1 MEGRVTMGNTIIG
14 KSGELIPR
22 DSKIEI
28 TPKSPY
34 VSRGGLKLEGVFSEL
49 DLDASGKLATDIGS
63 STGGFTDFLLKNG
76 AEKITAIDVGY
87 GLLAWELRKSNRV
100 HILERTNVRHLDI
113 KKLPYKSDITTVD
126 VSFISIKKIIK
137 KILELTKENG
147 DILLLFKPQF
157 ELQRQEVKNKGIVK
171 DSILHRKSLKD
182 MARFLKGLPVVI
194 EAITFSRIKGTKGNI
209 EFWIYL
215 RNSINSTKSNINY
228 DKIIDDVISNAHIFF
243 Q

>member
-1 MEGRVTMGNTIIG
+1 MEGRASLGNTIIG
-14 KSGELIPR
+14 KPGELIPR

-28 TPKSPY
+28 APKAPY

-49 DLDASGKLATDIGS
+49 GLDPSGKLATDIGS

-76 AEKITAIDVGY
+76 AEKVTAIDVGY
-87 GLLAWELRKSNRV
+87 GLLSWELRKSSRV
-100 HILERTNVRHLDI
+100 HILERTNIRYLDI

-137 KILELTKENG
+137 KILELTRENG
-147 DILLLFKPQF
+147 EILLLFKPQF

-171 DSILHRKSLKD
+171 DSDLHRKSLKD
-182 MARFLKGLPVVI
+182 MARFLEDLPVI
-194 EAITFSRIKGTKGNI
+194 IRAITFSRIKGTKGNI

-215 RNSINSTKSNINY
+215 RNSINSAKSNINY

-243 Q
+243 H